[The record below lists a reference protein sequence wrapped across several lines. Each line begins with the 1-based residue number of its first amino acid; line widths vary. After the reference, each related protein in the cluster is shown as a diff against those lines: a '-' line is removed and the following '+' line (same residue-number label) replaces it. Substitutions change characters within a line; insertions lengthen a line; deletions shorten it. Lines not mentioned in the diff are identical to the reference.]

1 MVVESGPGRDHPIS
15 VRPCLERG
23 EHPAGRRGLWGCL
36 KGEKQLQEVG
46 VENGGGVELAEGWAW
61 AAAWRVKREQVLGKR
76 RAEMYLRASSEV
88 S

>member
-1 MVVESGPGRDHPIS
+1 M
-15 VRPCLERG
+15 
-23 EHPAGRRGLWGCL
+23 
-36 KGEKQLQEVG
+36 
-46 VENGGGVELAEGWAW
+46 ENGGGVELAEGWAW